1 MRYVVSTRPYEYC
14 DCREVFADSRGE
26 AVTEAVGIGGDYA
39 LDLTPWYV
47 QAEGDVELSFK
58 EARLQLG
65 EVTDPTRVRWA
76 RLKADAGSTLADEL
90 ATTLEPHVGQTL
102 DLVELGSGKRLVRP
116 VLEGITIRSDRATAI
131 RLRGEGESK
140 TMSVPVSGIARI
152 IAGRET
158 IHEADA
164 KASSTALARSR
175 RVRDLHDRQVAES
188 RARME
193 ANGVE
198 PWPSLSAEEHATQV
212 NELEAFLAEVQK
224 DFPALA
230 VSQTH
235 EFLVATDIPA
245 AQMAPFTAKLD
256 AMHDFLCDLY
266 GIPRGEP
273 VWKGKCLVIAF
284 LREEDFIAFEPR
296 FMKVETR
303 GAHGLCHQRSDGRVV
318 MACHRGNDQSAF
330 AHMLVHETSHGFN
343 HRWLSPERIPN
354 WLNEGLA
361 EWVGTQV
368 VPRSRQVPAK
378 EAQARAFMQ
387 QTGSLGPDFLTA
399 ANSQAI
405 QYGISSQ
412 LVKFLVARDRKKF
425 AQFVRGIKEG
435 MTAEES
441 LEAAFNGSLANL
453 IAAFGGAIGVP
464 NLKP

>member
-1 MRYVVSTRPYEYC
+1 VIRSTDSGRPENVSLKK
-14 DCREVFADSRGE
+14 
-26 AVTEAVGIGGDYA
+26 VTVIFVRSAAWA
-39 LDLTPWYV
+39 LLLACV
-47 QAEGDVELSFK
+47 
-58 EARLQLG
+58 
-65 EVTDPTRVRWA
+65 
-76 RLKADAGSTLADEL
+76 GSTLADEL

-116 VLEGITIRSDRATAI
+116 LLEGITTRGDRATAI

-193 ANGVE
+193 ANGIE

-212 NELEAFLAEVQK
+212 AELEAFLAEVQK

-284 LREEDFIAFEPR
+284 LREQDFIAFESR

-343 HRWLSPERIPN
+343 HRWMSPEHLPN
-354 WLNEGLA
+354 WLNEGIA

-368 VPRSRQVPAK
+368 VPHCRQVPIK
-378 EAQARAFMQ
+378 EASAAEFIKAS
-387 QTGSLGPDFLTA
+387 GGVGANFFSADPDHHIA
-399 ANSQAI
+399 AV
-405 QYGISSQ
+405 QYGIASS
-412 LVKFLVARDRKKF
+412 LVKFMVARDRKKF
-425 AQFVRGIKEG
+425 AAFVRGIKEG
-435 MTAEES
+435 MSVEES
-441 LEAAFNGSLANL
+441 LENSFDASLADL
-453 IAAFGGAIGVP
+453 VAAYGKARGVP
-464 NLKP
+464 GLK